1 MTPGGYLAYAG
12 GVILAFVVGAGIGWS
27 LCQQRERA
35 RAARELVR
43 LWGLVP
49 EAGMLRRAASYAT
62 AAWTND
68 AITEAGG
75 GDAIRA
81 DLRSLANLAGR
92 IETAQGGEGK

>member
-1 MTPGGYLAYAG
+1 MTPYGYLAYAG
-12 GVILAFVVGAGIGWS
+12 GVILAFLAGGSLAWS

-35 RAARELVR
+35 RAARELAR
-43 LWGLVP
+43 LWRLVP
-49 EAGMLRRAASYAT
+49 EARLLRRAASYAT
-62 AAWTND
+62 AALTND

-81 DLRSLANLAGR
+81 DLRLLANLAAR